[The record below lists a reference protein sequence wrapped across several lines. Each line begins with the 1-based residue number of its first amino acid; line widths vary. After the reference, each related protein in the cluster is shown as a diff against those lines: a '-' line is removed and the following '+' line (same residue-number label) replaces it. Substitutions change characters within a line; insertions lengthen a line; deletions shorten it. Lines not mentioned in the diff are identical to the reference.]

1 MEKNNLSTGLKT
13 MSKKTDYSATDL
25 IILQKLETAIKNKMY
40 LDPDIS
46 LIGLSAQLGTNR
58 TYLSDAV
65 HLRYGISFS
74 DFINR
79 LRIQDAMRILDEKNG
94 DILIKDLYQELGYNS
109 ATSFFRNFKKQTG
122 KSTGEW
128 IKDMLKKK
136 LAHITEELG

>member
-1 MEKNNLSTGLKT
+1 MEKNNQSTGLKT

-25 IILQKLETAIKNKMY
+25 IILQKLENAIASKMY
-40 LDPDIS
+40 LHHKVS

-58 TYLSDAV
+58 TYLSDAI

-74 DFINR
+74 DFINK
-79 LRIQDAMRILDEKNG
+79 LRVEEAMRIIDETNG
-94 DILIKDLYQELGYNS
+94 EVLIKDLYKQLGYNS

-128 IKDMLKKK
+128 TKEMLKKK
-136 LAHITEELG
+136 LAHLVG